1 MAPSLV
7 RPQGHLSPAEALELA
22 QKAPTILR
30 NNPNAFSSSPL
41 VSLFSASETPEIWI
55 IYENLLLAC
64 LRTGDG
70 QAAHQCLERLVIRFG
85 DDNER
90 IMAFKGLVKEAEAD
104 NDGELVQVLKE
115 YETILG
121 QNATNI
127 PVAKRRVALLK
138 STGKISE
145 AISALNS
152 LLDFSPTDAE
162 AWAELADL
170 YLSQG
175 LYSQAIFALEEVL
188 VLTPN
193 AWNIHARMG
202 EVLYMAASASDGSSQ
217 QQLAESVKRFARSI
231 ELCDDYL
238 RGYYGLKLANHQAT
252 NKLLKEPSKPSRQ
265 TDADDWAVP
274 DTNTVQKLNE
284 VATQKLAEI
293 VRRNSAKDRLWQGY
307 DESEVAAAR
316 DLLSKESVELQG
328 QSLLLRRPQATR
340 SLGSFLMSVEFGL
353 HFHDALPRTVQST
366 FTLDPTFATSLSHMH
381 NNVAHL
387 QEHGVV
393 RFVANNII
401 PSRRRENEA
410 AHGRLT
416 PSVPSVTK
424 RLIRTS
430 PETFRPRTQF
440 SRRQAPDQNK
450 THEIGVKAKVP
461 YSTLSTGQRAAGVA
475 GAVVDVGI
483 AVFA

>member
-238 RGYYGLKLANHQAT
+238 RGYYGLKLAM
-252 NKLLKEPSKPSRQ
+252 
-265 TDADDWAVP
+265 
-274 DTNTVQKLNE
+274 QKLNE

-307 DESEVAAAR
+307 NESEVAAAR
-316 DLLSKESVELQG
+316 DLLSKESVEL
-328 QSLLLRRPQATR
+328 
-340 SLGSFLMSVEFGL
+340 
-353 HFHDALPRTVQST
+353 
-366 FTLDPTFATSLSHMH
+366 
-381 NNVAHL
+381 
-387 QEHGVV
+387 V
-393 RFVANNII
+393 R
-401 PSRRRENEA
+401 
-410 AHGRLT
+410 
-416 PSVPSVTK
+416 
-424 RLIRTS
+424 
-430 PETFRPRTQF
+430 
-440 SRRQAPDQNK
+440 
-450 THEIGVKAKVP
+450 
-461 YSTLSTGQRAAGVA
+461 
-475 GAVVDVGI
+475 
-483 AVFA
+483 